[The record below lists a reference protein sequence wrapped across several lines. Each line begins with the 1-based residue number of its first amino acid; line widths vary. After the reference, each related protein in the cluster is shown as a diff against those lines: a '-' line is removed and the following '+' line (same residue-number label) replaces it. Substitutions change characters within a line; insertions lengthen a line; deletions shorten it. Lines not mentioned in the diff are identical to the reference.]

1 MRGRTSSI
9 DPAEMAITVD
19 EPADGRHRRSMSS
32 QRRIVQAML
41 ELVAVGNV
49 APSADEVSDRAG
61 VGRRSVFRHF
71 SDMDSLYGEMAAILQ
86 AQFAAIAEQP
96 FKATHWRDQVIELV
110 ERRAQAFERMAPYLR
125 AGVVHRHQSAI
136 LREGHT
142 RFVAALRAL
151 LVKRLPPDVAKDEI
165 LVDAIDLLIS
175 FEAWHRLRQEQRLSP
190 AQARQVV
197 GSTVTALL
205 DQRDRARAKS

>member
-9 DPAEMAITVD
+9 DAAAMTLSVE

-41 ELVAVGNV
+41 ELVAEGNI

-71 SDMDSLYGEMAAILQ
+71 SDMDSLYREMQAILQ
-86 AQFAAIAEQP
+86 VQFAAIAEQP
-96 FKATHWRDQVIELV
+96 FKATQWREQVLELV
-110 ERRAQAFERMAPYLR
+110 ERRANAFERMAPYLR
-125 AGVVHRHQSAI
+125 AGIFHRHHSPF
-136 LREGHT
+136 LREGHA
-142 RFVAALRAL
+142 RFVAVLRSL
-151 LVKRLPPDVAKDEI
+151 LVQRLPAEVARDQVF
-165 LVDAIDLLIS
+165 VDAVDLLTS

-197 GSTVTALL
+197 CSTINALL
-205 DQRDRARAKS
+205 DQRERLRGRS

>member
-9 DPAEMAITVD
+9 DTAVMTLSVD
-19 EPADGRHRRSMSS
+19 EPADGRLRRSMSS

-41 ELVAVGNV
+41 ELVAEGNI

-71 SDMDSLYGEMAAILQ
+71 SDMDSLYREMQAILQ
-86 AQFAAIAEQP
+86 VQFATIAEQP
-96 FKATHWRDQVIELV
+96 FGATQWRDQVLELV
-110 ERRAQAFERMAPYLR
+110 ERRAGAFERMAPYLR
-125 AGVVHRHQSAI
+125 AGIVHRHQSAI
-136 LREGHT
+136 LREGHA
-142 RFVAALRAL
+142 RFVAVLRAL
-151 LVKRLPPDVAKDEI
+151 LIDRLPPDVARDQV

-190 AQARQVV
+190 TQARQIISV
-197 GSTVTALL
+197 TVNALL
-205 DQRDRARAKS
+205 DDRERSRKKS

>member
-1 MRGRTSSI
+1 MRGRTSAI
-9 DPAEMAITVD
+9 DSAVMTLTVD

-41 ELVAVGNV
+41 ELVAEGNI

-71 SDMDSLYGEMAAILQ
+71 SDMDSLYREMAAILQ
-86 AQFAAIAEQP
+86 VQFAAIAEQP
-96 FKATHWRDQVIELV
+96 FKSTQWRDQVLELV

-136 LREGHT
+136 LREGHA
-142 RFVAALRAL
+142 RFVAVLRAL
-151 LVKRLPPDVAKDEI
+151 LVKRLPPDVARDQV
-165 LVDAIDLLIS
+165 LVDAIDMLIS
-175 FEAWHRLRQEQRLSP
+175 FETWHRLRQEQRLSP
-190 AQARQVV
+190 AQARQVIC
-197 GSTVTALL
+197 STVNALL
-205 DQRDRARAKS
+205 AQRERARGKS

>member
-9 DPAEMAITVD
+9 DPEVMTLSVD

-41 ELVAVGNV
+41 ELVAEGNIV
-49 APSADEVSDRAG
+49 PSADEVSDRAG

-71 SDMDSLYGEMAAILQ
+71 SDMDSLYREMQSILQ
-86 AQFAAIAEQP
+86 AQFAAIAQQP
-96 FKATHWRDQVIELV
+96 FKTTHWRDQVLELV
-110 ERRAQAFERMAPYLR
+110 ERRANAFERMAPYLR
-125 AGVVHRHQSAI
+125 AGIVHRHQSVI

-142 RFVAALRAL
+142 RFVAILRAL
-151 LVKRLPPDVAKDEI
+151 LVYRLPPDVAGDHV

-175 FEAWHRLRQEQRLSP
+175 FETWHRLREEQRLNP
-190 AQARQVV
+190 TQARQII
-197 GSTVTALL
+197 STTVNALL
-205 DQRDRARAKS
+205 DERERSRKKS